1 MDEVVD
7 KMRNNSNAT
16 SLDLK
21 ETQLAIKTLKDYFQQ
36 ELANTLNLARVS
48 APLMVRPE
56 TGLNDNLSGV
66 ETPVNFTVNKGEMK
80 VEIVQS
86 LAKWKRNALKEY
98 GFHTYEGL
106 YTDMN
111 AIRPDE
117 SLDPLHSIYV
127 DQWDWEKIIQ
137 KEDRNKNYLRLVVKE
152 IFEVFKTTE
161 NYINHVYPYVL
172 TKKLP
177 EEIFFITS
185 QELEDRY
192 PDLSPKEREDAIT
205 KEKKAVFIEE
215 IGDVLASG
223 DKHDDRSPDYDDW
236 TLNGDILFWN
246 EVLGRAFELSS
257 MGIRVSKESLK
268 TQLEKDGKTDRES
281 LPYHQDVLNERLPF
295 TIGGG
300 IGQSR
305 LCMFFLE
312 KSHIGEVQAGIW
324 DKDTKLAA
332 KEQGIILL

>member
-1 MDEVVD
+1 
-7 KMRNNSNAT
+7 MRSNSNAT
-16 SLDLK
+16 KLDLK

-56 TGLNDNLSGV
+56 TGLNDNLNGV
-66 ETPVNFTVNKGEMK
+66 EKPVNFKVNQGKIN

-98 GFHTYEGL
+98 GFHVYEGL

-117 SLDPLHSIYV
+117 TLDNVHSIYV
-127 DQWDWEKIIQ
+127 DQWDWEKII
-137 KEDRNKNYLRLVVKE
+137 KVEDRNKDYLRLIVKE
-152 IFEVFKTTE
+152 IFEVFKITE
-161 NYINHVYPYVL
+161 NYINHVYPYIL
-172 TKKLP
+172 KKKLP
-177 EEIFFITS
+177 EDIFFITS
-185 QELEDRY
+185 QELEDMY
-192 PDLSPKEREDAIT
+192 PNLSPKERENTIA

-215 IGDVLASG
+215 IGNVLKSG
-223 DKHDDRSPDYDDW
+223 NKHDDRSPDYDDW
-236 TLNGDILFWN
+236 SLNGDILFWD
-246 EVLGRAFELSS
+246 EVLGSALELSS
-257 MGIRVSKESLK
+257 MGIRVSKDSLLD
-268 TQLEKDGKTDRES
+268 QLKKDNKMERIEM
-281 LPYHQDVLNERLPF
+281 PYHQDIINEKLPY

-312 KSHIGEVQAGIW
+312 KGHIGEVQAGIW
-324 DKDTKLAA
+324 DENTKNFS
-332 KEQGIILL
+332 KENGIVLL